1 MLPKN
6 TNTSTVQTLSAAP
19 VAGAAANLLPAAIVA
34 PGAKV
39 ASVRKRERSAQT
51 QAPAKLWNEPTQ
63 NLKVEYLTADEIF
76 PAKTQSREHPAKQE
90 AALRGSITTFG
101 PNGGIYVDRDGVI
114 VGGHAVFKA
123 MQDLGYHL
131 FPVIRLSHLAGEM
144 AELYGIGANKIA
156 EMASSNEAVLK
167 AQLLKLKPAILKL
180 QIEPEA
186 FGISTAKF
194 DDVTSPPSPDEVAD
208 QPVEMPTSPVT
219 EIGDCWVLGDHRLLC
234 GDALIADSYQQ
245 LMQSE
250 LARMAFIDAPYGVPI
265 FGHVSGLGKVKHR
278 EFVMGAG
285 EMSRQQFAVFIG
297 TYLKLLQNVLMNGAI
312 GYHCMDFRS
321 IAVLIN
327 AGEELYGP
335 IKQLIVWNK
344 TNAGMGSF
352 YRSKHELIAV
362 FKNGDAPHV
371 NNFGLGE
378 TGRYRASV
386 WDYAGANVFGK
397 NRDADLQDH
406 PTVKPTAMVMDAI
419 KDVSKPGEIVIDCF
433 GGSGTTLLAAEKTSR
448 KARLMELDPIY
459 VDVAI
464 KRWQALTGKKAVLE
478 ADGLTFDEAAADR
491 GTTEDQHHD

>member
-1 MLPKN
+1 MLPE
-6 TNTSTVQTLSAAP
+6 NTSLSTAQSLCAAP
-19 VAGAAANLLPAAIVA
+19 VAGGGADLISAPIVA

-39 ASVRKRERSAQT
+39 AKVRKREPSAQT

-63 NLKVEYLTADEIF
+63 NLKVEYLTADQIF
-76 PAKTQSREHPAKQE
+76 PAETHSREHPAKQE

-101 PNGGIYVDRDGVI
+101 PNGGIYVDRNGVI
-114 VGGHAVFKA
+114 LNGHAVFKA

-131 FPVIRLSHLAGEM
+131 FPVIRLNHLAGEM
-144 AELYGIGANKIA
+144 ADLYRIGANKTA
-156 EMASSNEAVLK
+156 DMGSWNEPVLK

-194 DDVTSPPSPDEVAD
+194 DDVTSPTSPDEVAD

-234 GDALIADSYQQ
+234 GDAMIADSYEQ
-245 LMQSE
+245 LMKGE
-250 LARMAFIDAPYGVPI
+250 LARTAFIDAPYGVPI
-265 FGHVSGLGKVKHR
+265 VGNVSGLGKVKHR

-297 TYLKLLQNVLMNGAI
+297 TYLKLLQKVLMDGAI

-344 TNAGMGSF
+344 TNAGMGTF

-378 TGRYRASV
+378 TGRYRTSV
-386 WDYAGANVFGK
+386 WDYAGANAFGK

-406 PTVKPTAMVMDAI
+406 PTVKPTVMVMDAI

-433 GGSGTTLLAAEKTSR
+433 GGSGTTLLAAEKTRR

-464 KRWQALTGKKAVLE
+464 KRWQALTGKNAVLE
-478 ADGLTFDEAAADR
+478 ADGRSFVEIAAERPNIKAL
-491 GTTEDQHHD
+491 HHD